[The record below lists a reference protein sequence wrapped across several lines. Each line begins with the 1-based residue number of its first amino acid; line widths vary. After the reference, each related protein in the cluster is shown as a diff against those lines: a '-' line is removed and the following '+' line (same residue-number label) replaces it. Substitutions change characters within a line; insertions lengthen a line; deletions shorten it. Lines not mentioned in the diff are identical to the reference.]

1 MLTGKKLENRME
13 SLGTEFSRY
22 KDAKIMGKRL
32 FTEVTFNPSIISPGE
47 SVYISTPTLGANMC
61 LVPDT
66 FFLTAKFK
74 CKNTKSWFLNNLG
87 RLLVKQ
93 LQVMVGSREACYT
106 NEQESMYS
114 VYKDLWLPEEQ
125 RKNMAD
131 VGIMNEN
138 ARKLISEDDGADNSV
153 VADKTVV
160 DVFDGRVRIKLGKIL
175 NDHGLYAPLDAG
187 NIIKYKLIFPKAE
200 EIMVAQSNQKVAG
213 YTLEDVRLEYSS
225 IENPDVY
232 NKALNSFQSRTLV
245 FEDVNFI
252 DEENWGKDT
261 TLVNKTINLPCSSM
275 KYIVMLFRK
284 KTLTDSEEYVY
295 PGIKRVDVTIEGN
308 PNSVYRQGLTK
319 PKLFEEARKVFLN
332 YETDTLPL
340 TDFFAKNK
348 FALVIDLRA
357 YPDNDVSGD
366 GRKVLN
372 TQNGISLGIK
382 KDRTSEDLVCNTF
395 VVSDRYLNFVD
406 MMFQNLEI

>member
-32 FTEVTFNPSIISPGE
+32 FTEVTFNPSVINPGE
-47 SVYISTPTLGANMC
+47 SVYISAPTLGANMC

-74 CKNTKSWFLNNLG
+74 SKNTKSWFLNNLG

-93 LQVMVGSREACYT
+93 LQIMIWSRKACYT
-106 NEQESMYS
+106 NEQESLYS
-114 VYKDLWLPEEQ
+114 VYKDLWLTEDQ

-138 ARKLISEDDGADNSV
+138 TRKLISEDDGADNSV

-200 EIMVAQSNQKVAG
+200 EIMVAQNNQKFQG
-213 YTLEDVRLEYSS
+213 TL
-225 IENPDVY
+225 
-232 NKALNSFQSRTLV
+232 
-245 FEDVNFI
+245 
-252 DEENWGKDT
+252 
-261 TLVNKTINLPCSSM
+261 
-275 KYIVMLFRK
+275 
-284 KTLTDSEEYVY
+284 
-295 PGIKRVDVTIEGN
+295 
-308 PNSVYRQGLTK
+308 
-319 PKLFEEARKVFLN
+319 
-332 YETDTLPL
+332 
-340 TDFFAKNK
+340 
-348 FALVIDLRA
+348 
-357 YPDNDVSGD
+357 
-366 GRKVLN
+366 
-372 TQNGISLGIK
+372 
-382 KDRTSEDLVCNTF
+382 
-395 VVSDRYLNFVD
+395 
-406 MMFQNLEI
+406 